1 MQGYE
6 INYSVDQYLR
16 EKYLW
21 NDDYKLLTPNFRQAY
36 DEFLRN
42 TLLSMTTNTLDKKR
56 NSNGTYSL
64 FSFIQKLDPDLQTSR
79 SAKEKKTLEYNYGF
93 VNFIAVGNRN
103 TSNYGLVIQGVHK
116 GSSADKEGLKRGM
129 EITEIDN
136 QRITTANVQACYSK
150 LIKPSSP
157 TSIKVK
163 DKDGKVYTINSGPI
177 YANPIIH
184 HQVNENIGYLVYSAF
199 ESGFDQ
205 ELFDVFKE
213 FKSQN
218 ITELILDLRYN
229 GGGDV
234 TSANLISSCI
244 AGDLC
249 IDKTFASYRYN
260 DGRMKVLGNQRP
272 IQKFAYSQYD
282 NLSTSLSAG
291 GLNLQKVYCLVTD
304 DSASASEL
312 VINALR
318 GIDIEVI
325 LIGTTTHGKN
335 VGMEGVELTAGTDKY
350 LFFPIT
356 FQAYNAKGF
365 GDFENGFIPDYEIN
379 ENKPNGEYFEG
390 YGDFGTESDPLYAK
404 AISLI
409 SGSEVTTPTRAVN
422 QAKEQML
429 VIATPRLN
437 RIGMIK

>member
-1 MQGYE
+1 
-6 INYSVDQYLR
+6 
-16 EKYLW
+16 
-21 NDDYKLLTPNFRQAY
+21 
-36 DEFLRN
+36 
-42 TLLSMTTNTLDKKR
+42 
-56 NSNGTYSL
+56 
-64 FSFIQKLDPDLQTSR
+64 
-79 SAKEKKTLEYNYGF
+79 
-93 VNFIAVGNRN
+93 
-103 TSNYGLVIQGVHK
+103 
-116 GSSADKEGLKRGM
+116 M

-136 QRITTANVQACYSK
+136 QRITTTNVQACYSK

-184 HQVNENIGYLVYSAF
+184 HQVNEKIGYLVYSAF

-260 DGRMKVLGNQRP
+260 DERMKVLGNQRP

-291 GLNLQKVYCLVTD
+291 GLNLRKIYCLVTD

-325 LIGTTTHGKN
+325 LIGTTTHGK
-335 VGMEGVELTAGTDKY
+335 M
-350 LFFPIT
+350 
-356 FQAYNAKGF
+356 
-365 GDFENGFIPDYEIN
+365 
-379 ENKPNGEYFEG
+379 
-390 YGDFGTESDPLYAK
+390 
-404 AISLI
+404 
-409 SGSEVTTPTRAVN
+409 
-422 QAKEQML
+422 
-429 VIATPRLN
+429 
-437 RIGMIK
+437 

>member
-1 MQGYE
+1 
-6 INYSVDQYLR
+6 
-16 EKYLW
+16 
-21 NDDYKLLTPNFRQAY
+21 
-36 DEFLRN
+36 
-42 TLLSMTTNTLDKKR
+42 
-56 NSNGTYSL
+56 
-64 FSFIQKLDPDLQTSR
+64 
-79 SAKEKKTLEYNYGF
+79 
-93 VNFIAVGNRN
+93 
-103 TSNYGLVIQGVHK
+103 
-116 GSSADKEGLKRGM
+116 M

-136 QRITTANVQACYSK
+136 QRITTTNVQACYSK

-184 HQVNENIGYLVYSAF
+184 HQVNEKIGYLVYSAF

-234 TSANLISSCI
+234 TSANLMSSCI
-244 AGDLC
+244 AGDFC
-249 IDKTFASYRYN
+249 VDKTFASYRYN
-260 DGRMKVLGNQRP
+260 DERMKALGNQRP

-291 GLNLQKVYCLVTD
+291 GLKLQKIYCLVTD

-350 LFFPIT
+350 LLFPIT

-365 GDFENGFIPDYEIN
+365 GDFENGFTPDYEIN
-379 ENKPNGEYFEG
+379 ENQPNGEYFEV
-390 YGDFGTESDPLYAK
+390 K
-404 AISLI
+404 AILYMPKQS
-409 SGSEVTTPTRAVN
+409 V
-422 QAKEQML
+422 
-429 VIATPRLN
+429 
-437 RIGMIK
+437 